1 MCKTKRSMEVFDLS
15 TDAQDNKRSKTIEV
29 FDLTVDV
36 VDLSEQVEQE
46 TM

>member
-1 MCKTKRSMEVFDLS
+1 MCKTKRGMEVFDLS

-29 FDLTVDV
+29 FDLTVYV
-36 VDLSEQVEQE
+36 NDLSKQVDQE

>member
-1 MCKTKRSMEVFDLS
+1 MCKTKRSIEVFDLS
-15 TDAQDNKRSKTIEV
+15 TDAQVNKRCKMIEV

-36 VDLSEQVEQE
+36 VDLTEQEQQE

>member
-1 MCKTKRSMEVFDLS
+1 MEVFDLS
-15 TDAQDNKRSKTIEV
+15 TDAQDNKRSKTIEL

-46 TM
+46 AM